1 MDSRNFTYMFYGF
14 AIAWLIV
21 MVYVM
26 TLVRRAHSLR
36 RALERVEQLGENR

>member
-26 TLVRRAHSLR
+26 TLIRRAQSLR
-36 RALERVEQLGENR
+36 RALQRVEQLGEMR